1 MNSYICTTCGNE
13 HDELPMC
20 FSSNAPALWHLIPEE
35 ERATRGELTSD
46 QCVIDNQHFFVLGRI
61 LIPVNDGSDPFIWM
75 AWVSLSESN
84 FLRASELWE
93 TQGRESEPS
102 YFGWLQ
108 SSLPYEQ
115 TTLSLKTRLQTMP
128 VGERP
133 GIWLEDTDHQLAR
146 EQRNGITMA
155 RVQQIAE
162 AALHGKAR

>member
-1 MNSYICTTCGNE
+1 MNSYICNTCGNK

-20 FSSNAPALWHLIPEE
+20 FDTSAPALWYSIPEE
-35 ERATRGELTSD
+35 ERSTRVELSSD
-46 QCVIDNQHFFVLGRI
+46 QCVIDDQHFFVLGRI
-61 LIPVNDGSDPFIWM
+61 LIPVKDGLGPFIWM
-75 AWVSLSESN
+75 AWVSLSETN
-84 FLRASELWE
+84 FLRACELWE

-115 TTLSLKTRLQTMP
+115 TTLSLKTHIQTMP

-133 GIWLEDTDHQLAR
+133 SIWLEETDHQLAK
-146 EQRNGITMA
+146 EQLHGISMA

-162 AALHGKAR
+162 AALHSEAK